1 MPAALSALTT
11 LLSVELPVSGRLL
24 SNIKSKNKVSVSLFV
39 VVCDRQHRTTL
50 TYLRTFYTRDLTR
63 TIQMIEHLSPSRLR
77 ANLYRILDQVL
88 ASGEPVEIERKGR
101 RLRIVAE
108 QEGKLDLLKPHS
120 AYLKVPPEDIVYMD
134 WSKEWHP

>member
-1 MPAALSALTT
+1 
-11 LLSVELPVSGRLL
+11 
-24 SNIKSKNKVSVSLFV
+24 
-39 VVCDRQHRTTL
+39 
-50 TYLRTFYTRDLTR
+50 
-63 TIQMIEHLSPSRLR
+63 MIEHLSPSRLR

-108 QEGKLDLLKPHS
+108 QEGKLDLLKPHA
-120 AYLKVPPEDIVYMD
+120 AYLKVPPEDIVHMD